1 MAAAQEEDF
10 VDYEEEEE
18 QVAVQTGKDTK
29 KYEKILIPHCFFFML
44 VRATIPGGWKQFPVG
59 FDPAIEIILFNGIF
73 FSTKIIATKN
83 RAKSNTNIYFTNYF
97 PMDIA

>member
-29 KYEKILIPHCFFFML
+29 KYANFKISHDVSAFQQQTSLPI
-44 VRATIPGGWKQFPVG
+44 R
-59 FDPAIEIILFNGIF
+59 E
-73 FSTKIIATKN
+73 
-83 RAKSNTNIYFTNYF
+83 R
-97 PMDIA
+97 

>member
-29 KYEKILIPHCFFFML
+29 KYEKLLIPNNCLFFFML
-44 VRATIPGGWKQFPVG
+44 VRATISGG
-59 FDPAIEIILFNGIF
+59 
-73 FSTKIIATKN
+73 
-83 RAKSNTNIYFTNYF
+83 
-97 PMDIA
+97 

>member
-29 KYEKILIPHCFFFML
+29 KYENIFFPIVIFFLL
-44 VRATIPGGWKQFPVG
+44 VRTTMSGG
-59 FDPAIEIILFNGIF
+59 
-73 FSTKIIATKN
+73 
-83 RAKSNTNIYFTNYF
+83 
-97 PMDIA
+97 

>member
-29 KYEKILIPHCFFFML
+29 KYETLSSFQIASFISVGSCNNSRKMK
-44 VRATIPGGWKQFPVG
+44 TISSW
-59 FDPAIEIILFNGIF
+59 L
-73 FSTKIIATKN
+73 
-83 RAKSNTNIYFTNYF
+83 
-97 PMDIA
+97 